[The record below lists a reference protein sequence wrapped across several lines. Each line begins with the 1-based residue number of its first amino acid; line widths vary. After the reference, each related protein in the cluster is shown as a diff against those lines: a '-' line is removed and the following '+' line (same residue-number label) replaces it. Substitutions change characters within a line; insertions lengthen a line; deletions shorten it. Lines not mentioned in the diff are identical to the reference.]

1 MKRIC
6 LIHTGG
12 TITMHK
18 NAQGVLEPGAISDHI
33 LQYVP
38 SIRQIAD
45 IEHIVLFQ
53 LDSSDIN
60 PKHWAQMAEVIG
72 ENYHKFDGFV
82 ILHGTDTMAYTATA
96 LSFMLS
102 NLSKP
107 VIVTGSQLPI
117 SEVGSDGVNN
127 LLNAVRFACEPIS
140 EVAIMFGH
148 RLVRGNRAKKMS
160 QTHFDA
166 FESPNIR
173 PLAKLGTELKLE
185 DHVIVRRSKDLEL
198 RTKLVTDVACIK
210 IFPGITNEFILGMVP
225 ARTKAVIMEAYGTGN
240 FPLGNDGI
248 QEAIDAISQQG
259 IITVIATQCIYGAVE
274 YEKYQGGYF
283 AKQHGALSAHDMTSE
298 AALIKLMWVLGQ
310 SSDYEQIKRLY
321 HTDLVG
327 ELTER
332 DNGGNWFQKSSISH
346 LL

>member
-1 MKRIC
+1 MKRVC

-18 NAQGVLEPGAISDHI
+18 NAQGVLEPGTIKEHI

-38 SIRQIAD
+38 SIEQVAD
-45 IEHIVLFQ
+45 INHVLLCQ

-60 PKHWAQMAEVIG
+60 PKHWAMIAEAIS
-72 ENYHKFDGFV
+72 ERYHDYDGFV

-96 LSFMLS
+96 LSFMLG

-107 VIVTGSQLPI
+107 VIITGSQLPI
-117 SEVGSDGVNN
+117 SDAGSDGVNN
-127 LLNAVRFACEPIS
+127 VLNAVRFACQPLS

-148 RLVRGNRAKKMS
+148 VLVRGNRAKKMS
-160 QTHFDA
+160 QTNFDG
-166 FESPNIR
+166 FESPNVA
-173 PLAKLGTELKLE
+173 PLAKLSTELKFA
-185 DHVIVRRSKDLEL
+185 DHAIFRRTEHLEL
-198 RTKLVTDVACIK
+198 RTNLVTHVAFIK

-225 ARTKAVIMEAYGTGN
+225 PRTKAVILDAYGTGN
-240 FPLGNDGI
+240 FPIGEDGI
-248 QEAIDAISQQG
+248 QQAINEISQQG

-274 YEKYQGGYF
+274 YEKYQGGFF
-283 AKQHGALSAHDMTSE
+283 AKQHGALSANDMTSE

-310 SSDYEQIKRLY
+310 SSDYETIKRLY
-321 HTDLVG
+321 HTNLVG

-332 DNGGNWFQKSSISH
+332 DNH
-346 LL
+346 DR

>member
-18 NAQGVLEPGAISDHI
+18 NAQGVLEPNMLSEHI
-33 LQYVP
+33 LEYVP
-38 SIRQIAD
+38 SIQQVAEIG
-45 IEHIVLFQ
+45 HVPLFQ
-53 LDSSDIN
+53 LDSSDIT
-60 PKHWAQMAEVIG
+60 PKHWLQIAEAIG
-72 ENYHKFDGFV
+72 KHYHEYDGFV
-82 ILHGTDTMAYTATA
+82 VLHGTDTMAYTATA
-96 LSFMLS
+96 LSFMLD

-107 VIVTGSQLPI
+107 VIITGSQLPI

-148 RLVRGNRAKKMS
+148 RLLRGNRAKKMS

-166 FESPNIR
+166 FESPNCA
-173 PLAKLGTELKLE
+173 PLAKLGTELKLA
-185 DHVIVRRSKDLEL
+185 DHTIIRRPQQLEL
-198 RTKLVTDVACIK
+198 RTQLVTDVAFIK

-225 ARTKAVIMEAYGTGN
+225 SRTKAVILEAYGTGN
-240 FPLGNDGI
+240 FPLGVDGI
-248 QEAIDAISQQG
+248 QQSIDAISEQG
-259 IITVIATQCIYGAVE
+259 IITVITTQCIYGAVE
-274 YEKYQGGYF
+274 YEKYQGGFF

-310 SSDYEQIKRLY
+310 TSDYEHIKRFY
-321 HTDLVG
+321 HNNLVG

-332 DNGGNWFQKSSISH
+332 DLNGWR
-346 LL
+346 

>member
-1 MKRIC
+1 MKRVC

-12 TITMHK
+12 TITMTK
-18 NAQGVLEPGAISDHI
+18 NAEGVLEPGSLREHI

-38 SIRQIAD
+38 SIQDIAEID
-45 IEHIVLFQ
+45 HVVLFQ

-60 PKHWAQMAEVIG
+60 PKHWSQIAAAIG
-72 ENYHKFDGFV
+72 ERYHQYDGFV

-96 LSFMLS
+96 LSFMLG

-107 VIVTGSQLPI
+107 VIITGAQLPI
-117 SEVGSDGVNN
+117 SEIGSDGVNN
-127 LLNAVRFACEPIS
+127 LLNSVRFACESLS

-148 RLVRGNRAKKMS
+148 RLIRGNRAKKMS

-166 FESPNIR
+166 FESPNIAS
-173 PLAKLGTELKLE
+173 LAKLGTELKLE
-185 DHVIVRRSKDLEL
+185 DHVIVRRSNEL
-198 RTKLVTDVACIK
+198 QLHTKLVTDVAFIK
-210 IFPGITNEFILGMVP
+210 IFPGISNEFILGMIP
-225 ARTKAVIMEAYGTGN
+225 TRTKAVIMEAYGTGN
-240 FPLGNDGI
+240 FPLGEDGI
-248 QEAIDAISQQG
+248 QQAIDAISHQG

-274 YEKYQGGYF
+274 YEKYQGGFF

-321 HTDLVG
+321 HTNLVG

-332 DNGGNWFQKSSISH
+332 DLDDRN
-346 LL
+346 

>member
-1 MKRIC
+1 MKRVC

-12 TITMHK
+12 TITMQK
-18 NAQGVLEPGAISDHI
+18 NAQGVLEPGAIREHI

-38 SIRQIAD
+38 SIQQIAEID
-45 IEHIVLFQ
+45 HVVLFQ

-60 PKHWAQMAEVIG
+60 PKHWSQIATAIG
-72 ENYHKFDGFV
+72 ERYQQYDGFV

-96 LSFMLS
+96 LSFMLG

-107 VIVTGSQLPI
+107 VIITGSQLPI
-117 SEVGSDGVNN
+117 FEVGSDGVNN
-127 LLNAVRFACEPIS
+127 LLNSVRFACEPMS

-148 RLVRGNRAKKMS
+148 RLIRGNRAKKMS

-166 FESPNIR
+166 FESPNIAD
-173 PLAKLGTELKLE
+173 LAKLGTELKLA
-185 DHVIVRRSKDLEL
+185 DHVIIRRSSELQL
-198 RTKLVTDVACIK
+198 RTKLVTDVAFIK
-210 IFPGITNEFILGMVP
+210 IFPGISNEFILGMVP
-225 ARTKAVIMEAYGTGN
+225 TRTKAVIMEAYGTGN
-240 FPLGNDGI
+240 FPLGENGI
-248 QEAIDAISQQG
+248 QQAIDAISEQG

-274 YEKYQGGYF
+274 YEKYQGGFF

-321 HTDLVG
+321 HTNLVG

-332 DNGGNWFQKSSISH
+332 DNHGN
-346 LL
+346 